1 MEHTLSHTIVQVEDD
16 VHDEVVVQGARRMR
30 RRLAAVPLL
39 VECGKTHAHPLSGDT
54 SICSRLR
61 RTNKPEVHGS
71 VMRGQEQHQLL
82 EGEGVPYSLPVCPT
96 RPNAP
101 RCRTF
106 SDWIDPTAARHQE

>member
-1 MEHTLSHTIVQVEDD
+1 MMRSSYKAPGECVEGSLLCRFLLSVGKHTPTLFPETPPFA
-16 VHDEVVVQGARRMR
+16 HDLEGPM
-30 RRLAAVPLL
+30 
-39 VECGKTHAHPLSGDT
+39 S
-54 SICSRLR
+54 LR
-61 RTNKPEVHGS
+61 FCS

-106 SDWIDPTAARHQE
+106 SDYIDPTAACPQE